1 MRIILYTGKGGVGKT
16 SISAATAIKCAQ
28 LGHQTLVLSTDS
40 AHSLG
45 DSLEMEIGNG
55 VAKVADNLY
64 AEEINVNYELKVN
77 WGKIQSFITEFLHRR
92 GFDDFIAEEFA
103 IFPGME
109 ELFSILKLKEY
120 EEQGRFDVAII
131 DCAPTGSTARMLSFP
146 DIIEWYME
154 RFFHL
159 QRKIVKAIRP
169 IAERIAK
176 VPLPSDEVYFSLEE
190 LYQKIDG
197 MKEILTNPEYSSVRI
212 VFNPEKMVI
221 KESQRILTYLNL
233 FNFPVDA
240 AIANRLIPDA
250 VDNSF
255 FSQWKDIET
264 QYMSLAE
271 ESFNPLPI
279 FKVHLFHREMVGR
292 EMLKQ
297 MADEIF
303 EDKDPSTIF
312 FKKRP
317 MTVQKVN
324 NDYLLTIPLPH
335 SDKRDLDL
343 WVRGDELIITMKNYR
358 RNLLLP
364 RTISA
369 LPLKEARFEG
379 DELKITFGGDEH
391 GKSSS

>member
-40 AHSLG
+40 AHSLA

-55 VAKVADNLY
+55 VAKIADNLY
-64 AEEINVNYELKVN
+64 AEEVNVNYELKVN

-159 QRKIVKAIRP
+159 QRKIVKTIRP

-176 VPLPSDEVYFSLEE
+176 VPLPTDEVYFSMEE

-255 FSQWKDIET
+255 FSQWKDIEA
-264 QYMSLAE
+264 QYLRLAE

-292 EMLKQ
+292 EMLQQ

-303 EDKDPSTIF
+303 QDKDPSTIF

-317 MTVQKVN
+317 MRVQKVN

-379 DELKITFGGDEH
+379 DELKIIFGGDEY

>member
-55 VAKVADNLY
+55 VAKVDDNLY

-159 QRKIVKAIRP
+159 QRKIVKTIRP
-169 IAERIAK
+169 IAERIVK
-176 VPLPSDEVYFSLEE
+176 VPLPTDEVYFSLEE

-240 AIANRLIPDA
+240 AIANRLIPDM
-250 VDNSF
+250 VDHSF
-255 FSQWKDIET
+255 FSQWKDIEA

-292 EMLKQ
+292 EMLQQ

>member
-264 QYMSLAE
+264 QYMRLAE

-292 EMLKQ
+292 EMLQQ

-312 FKKRP
+312 FKKRS

-335 SDKRDLDL
+335 SDKKDLDL

-379 DELKITFGGDEH
+379 DELKIIFGGDEH

>member
-264 QYMSLAE
+264 QYMRLAE

-292 EMLKQ
+292 EMLQQ

-312 FKKRP
+312 FKKRS

-335 SDKRDLDL
+335 SDKKDLDL

-369 LPLKEARFEG
+369 LPLKEARF
-379 DELKITFGGDEH
+379 
-391 GKSSS
+391 